1 MNAYD
6 QKKYQSLL
14 DASVA
19 LTSFSE
25 QPEASEAR
33 VLAQRPH
40 IDYQTVGEGLEYF
53 FLGNGLI
60 QAAIQH
66 SSNPASGT
74 VLGIL
79 LMHPEHFARKSSTF
93 LYHPET
99 GIERTMMTAI
109 IDDRLHYPKAG
120 TLEVHW
126 EYPDKIPTVVAEW
139 KAGRCTV
146 REEFWCPVGVPVLV
160 RVVRV
165 RSNSSKPVRV
175 QARTMLYPNPMF
187 FDEQSENRKDNAL
200 GAIGY
205 FRLFLS
211 SLENGEARDRWVTV
225 PLGELQKGA
234 EGRATFFYTLDRT
247 PMRRSR
253 RRLIDLERKT
263 SKYWESTATFQ
274 SHKVLDHLFRTS
286 KAGLFASISRSGKM
300 DSGIWQYNQEWVRD
314 QCMVVT
320 ALAMSAQTKRAR
332 ALLERMM
339 EKMVSAEG
347 ITLESSRWRGPDLY
361 ELDQNGELLYAHGMY
376 WRWSGD
382 DSLIKKYWKK
392 IVAVADFPLRDEFW
406 NHDSGLLFNA
416 REFWERS
423 APHGVRE
430 GYELAYQLW
439 CCIGLKHAAEMAKFM
454 NRKDLAE
461 KWAAASEKLRHAM
474 LTNPR
479 FALIE
484 GGRIIKRRLATG
496 EVQTVFTPPDRS
508 AMPPGLPL
516 ATEELAYCE
525 PDTQEALPIALELVP
540 PDSGLARN
548 TMMEIEKLWSQRW
561 ESGGYARY
569 NVASEPDS
577 PGPWPFATMF
587 VARAYLEMG
596 DHKKVWRALEWL
608 YNVQGG
614 KAGTWFEVYCNRPV
628 PPLPPVGVTPWNW
641 AEILIFFVHHLLGVR
656 PGEKEL
662 VIRPKL
668 LSGLKEARARV
679 KVRGKWITLH
689 LRRGRKKEARVD
701 GRKFKLSKRTL
712 TVAFPPRDV
721 KIEMTA

>member
-1 MNAYD
+1 MSAYD

-19 LTSFSE
+19 LTSLSE
-25 QPEASEAR
+25 KPRTPDAR
-33 VLAQRPH
+33 SLAQCPH

-60 QAAIQH
+60 QAAIQY

-74 VLGIL
+74 VLGLL

-99 GIERTMMTAI
+99 GIERTMMTVI
-109 IDDRLHYPKAG
+109 INDRLYYPKAG
-120 TLEVHW
+120 ALEVHW
-126 EYPDKIPTVVAEW
+126 EYPSEIPTVVAEW
-139 KAGRCTV
+139 KAGRCSV
-146 REEFWCPVGVPVLV
+146 REEFWCPMGAPVLIRTV
-160 RVVRV
+160 RVKN
-165 RSNSSKPVRV
+165 NSPRPLTG

-187 FDEQSENRKDNAL
+187 FDEQYEHREKS
-200 GAIGY
+200 
-205 FRLFLS
+205 RLEARGHLRLLMS
-211 SLENGEARDRWVTV
+211 SLERADAHDRWITV
-225 PLGELQKGA
+225 PFGDLEKGA
-234 EGRATFFYTLDRT
+234 ESRATIFYSLNAK
-247 PMRRSR
+247 PIQVSR
-253 RRLIDLERKT
+253 KLIIQLRKKT
-263 SKYWESTATFQ
+263 SEYWKSTATFQ
-274 SHKVLDHLFRTS
+274 ADRILDHLFRTS
-286 KAGLFASISRSGKM
+286 KSGLFASVSKSGKM

-320 ALAMSAQTKRAR
+320 ALAMSAQTKLAR

-339 EKMVSAEG
+339 EKMVSTEG

-406 NHDSGLLFNA
+406 DHDSGLLCNA

-439 CCIGLKHAAEMAKFM
+439 CSIGLKHAAEIAKFM
-454 NRKDLAE
+454 NRRDLEE

-479 FALIE
+479 FALID
-484 GGRIIKRRLATG
+484 GGRMIKRRLVTG
-496 EVQTVFTPPDRS
+496 EVQTVLTPPDRS
-508 AMPPGLPL
+508 AMPPCFQL

-525 PDTQEALPIALELVP
+525 PDTEEALPIVLELVP
-540 PDSGLARN
+540 PNSGLARN
-548 TMMEIEKLWSQRW
+548 TMMEIEKLWNQRW
-561 ESGGYARY
+561 DSGGYARY
-569 NVASEPDS
+569 NVSSEPDS
-577 PGPWPFATMF
+577 PGPWPFPTMF

-596 DHKKVWRALEWL
+596 EHEKVWRALEWL

-614 KAGTWFEVYCNRPV
+614 KGGTWFEVYCNRPV

-641 AEILIFFVHHLLGVR
+641 AEVLIFFVHHLLGVR

-668 LSGLKEARARV
+668 LSGLKEVKARV
-679 KVRGKWITLH
+679 NVRGKWISLH
-689 LRRGRKKEARVD
+689 VKRGRKKEARVD
-701 GRKFKLSKRTL
+701 GKKFKLFKRTL
-712 TVAFPPRDV
+712 TMPDPKQDA
-721 KIEMTA
+721 KIEMTV